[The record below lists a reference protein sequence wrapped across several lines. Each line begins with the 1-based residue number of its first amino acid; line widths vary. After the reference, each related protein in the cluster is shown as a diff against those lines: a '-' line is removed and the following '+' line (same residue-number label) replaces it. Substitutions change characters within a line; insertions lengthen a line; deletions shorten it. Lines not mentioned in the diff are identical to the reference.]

1 MKPNLPT
8 RPSRSPAFNTEMIP
22 LKLVSNH
29 NPIIIKKSLKISL
42 YAMTI
47 EPEIPADARRKIRSV
62 YCLIKDSLEKELGR
76 TNLCGWLIMATSKS
90 VKPLVFKAKDKNGE
104 EYTVSF
110 NHKHEFRLEDLQK
123 LRSEVG
129 PVVLQAMNFIFK
141 ESMRGL
147 NMIEMGRTKKYF
159 YADKKNTFVIEKY
172 GIEIRTGF
180 HTNTLMVEGGPKLLI
195 DYFSKILW
203 QGNAL
208 DALFECKNEQTAKEY
223 NFLEYFLF
231 I

>member
-1 MKPNLPT
+1 MKPSLPN
-8 RPSRSPAFNTEMIP
+8 RPARSAAFNTDILP
-22 LKLVSNH
+22 QKLISNH
-29 NPIIIKKSLKISL
+29 NPIVINKSQKISL
-42 YAMTI
+42 YAMAI

-62 YCLIKDSLEKELGR
+62 YNLIKQQLEKEIGR
-76 TNLCGWLIMATSKS
+76 TNLSGWIVMATFKS
-90 VKPLVFKAKDKNGE
+90 AKPLVFKSKDKNGE

-110 NHKHEFRLEDLQK
+110 NHKHEFRLEDLHK
-123 LRSEVG
+123 FRSEAG

-147 NMIEMGRTKKYF
+147 NMVEMGRSKKYF
-159 YADKKNTFVIEKY
+159 YADKKNTFVIENY

-208 DALFECKNEQTAKEY
+208 DALYEFKSEQSAKE
-223 NFLEYFLF
+223 
-231 I
+231 